1 MSKDVKYKAF
11 EAGAG
16 IILFACTF
24 FALNYLTESE
34 LLIWYLAAYIPAS
47 IDIYIK
53 VVSNI
58 RHLKIFNEHF
68 LIVLAT
74 IGAFLVGEFAEAVAV
89 MLFFQIGE
97 LLELLSLERSKRAI
111 TEFMDIRPE
120 YANWKLGDKEFVV
133 EPSHLKIDHI
143 IIIKPGERI
152 PVDAIVISGNSTI
165 DTKALTGEAMPQ
177 EVVEGDVLYSG
188 SINLTGVLE
197 ARVFREYVDSTA
209 TRILDLVEEANAKKG
224 ENERFVDKF
233 TVIYT
238 PLVMLLAFAVMI
250 IPSVT
255 FAQDQVHTWVYRG
268 LIVLVTA
275 IPCGLMLS
283 VPLAFFGGIGSAARQ
298 GILIK
303 GCNYLEDLAKVDTFV
318 FDKTGTLTK
327 GVFAV
332 SEIRPRKITNEKML
346 EVVAYAEAY
355 SNHPIAFSLRKAYGE
370 QIDRK
375 KVELV
380 REYSGFGVQAMIEG
394 KEVLVG
400 NAKFLSEHQIYHQK
414 PDHSGTAVHLAIDH
428 VYEGYILISDILR
441 EDTIET
447 LAELKRDQKVLVM
460 LTGDNEKAAQSM
472 GKRLNIDYVYA
483 NLLPGDKVA
492 KLEEFI
498 ESEMGED
505 KLAFVGDGLNDAPVL
520 ARADIGIAMGGLG
533 SDAAIEAADIVLMED
548 EPYRI
553 ITALNIAKETIHI
566 VKQNI
571 AFAIGIK
578 LILLG
583 LAAVGF
589 VTMRN
594 AIVADMGVLIINLL
608 NSYWVLK
615 YLE

>member
-197 ARVFREYVDSTA
+197 ARVYRKS
-209 TRILDLVEEANAKKG
+209 
-224 ENERFVDKF
+224 
-233 TVIYT
+233 IY
-238 PLVMLLAFAVMI
+238 
-250 IPSVT
+250 
-255 FAQDQVHTWVYRG
+255 
-268 LIVLVTA
+268 
-275 IPCGLMLS
+275 
-283 VPLAFFGGIGSAARQ
+283 
-298 GILIK
+298 
-303 GCNYLEDLAKVDTFV
+303 
-318 FDKTGTLTK
+318 
-327 GVFAV
+327 
-332 SEIRPRKITNEKML
+332 
-346 EVVAYAEAY
+346 
-355 SNHPIAFSLRKAYGE
+355 
-370 QIDRK
+370 
-375 KVELV
+375 
-380 REYSGFGVQAMIEG
+380 
-394 KEVLVG
+394 
-400 NAKFLSEHQIYHQK
+400 
-414 PDHSGTAVHLAIDH
+414 
-428 VYEGYILISDILR
+428 
-441 EDTIET
+441 
-447 LAELKRDQKVLVM
+447 
-460 LTGDNEKAAQSM
+460 
-472 GKRLNIDYVYA
+472 
-483 NLLPGDKVA
+483 
-492 KLEEFI
+492 
-498 ESEMGED
+498 
-505 KLAFVGDGLNDAPVL
+505 
-520 ARADIGIAMGGLG
+520 
-533 SDAAIEAADIVLMED
+533 
-548 EPYRI
+548 
-553 ITALNIAKETIHI
+553 
-566 VKQNI
+566 
-571 AFAIGIK
+571 
-578 LILLG
+578 
-583 LAAVGF
+583 
-589 VTMRN
+589 
-594 AIVADMGVLIINLL
+594 
-608 NSYWVLK
+608 
-615 YLE
+615 

>member
-332 SEIRPRKITNEKML
+332 SEIHPRKITNEKML

-428 VYEGYILISDILR
+428 VYEGYILITDILR

-447 LAELKRDQKVLVM
+447 MAELKRDQKVLVM

-566 VKQNI
+566 VKQNM